1 MIRRPVSE
9 DKKQSL
15 LDSKVYACIC
25 WIYLHSCFL
34 FTDGTDF
41 IGINKALS
49 FSQSG
54 QTHCVDVDILKDA
67 VSELDEDLTLELK
80 TLFHP
85 PVSMLSLDMW
95 CDKSVKPTLPFDLKF
110 LGSLD

>member
-41 IGINKALS
+41 VGLNKALS

-54 QTHCVDVDILKDA
+54 QTHCEDVDILKDA
-67 VSELDEDLTLELK
+67 VSELDEDLTLEL
-80 TLFHP
+80 TLNYP
-85 PVSMLSLDMW
+85 
-95 CDKSVKPTLPFDLKF
+95 PFDIPLDTYTVTIIDSGELKF
-110 LGSLD
+110 RTHL